1 MNMTDRIKT
10 IKTKFYHIMP
20 PSEIKRRG
28 FTNGTRL
35 AWYCL
40 NELESDMDLTWD
52 EAQEAASLMIDET
65 IEYELL
71 SS

>member
-1 MNMTDRIKT
+1 MTNRIEA

-20 PSEIKRRG
+20 ATEIKRRG

-40 NELESDMDLTWD
+40 NELECDIDLTWD

-65 IEYELL
+65 IEQERL
-71 SS
+71 ST